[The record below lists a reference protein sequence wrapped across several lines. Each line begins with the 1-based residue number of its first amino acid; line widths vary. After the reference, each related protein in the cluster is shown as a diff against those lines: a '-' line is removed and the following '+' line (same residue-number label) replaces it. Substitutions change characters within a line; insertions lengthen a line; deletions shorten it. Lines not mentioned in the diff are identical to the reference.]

1 MDRTALHRNGRGR
14 RLSSAEKKDRSR
26 KERAYSVRDSR
37 TRFAPGWSADAEL
50 RWSEKH
56 VQSQKALEGFES
68 EATKGT
74 KEKGRLLPS
83 FFFGAP
89 SGIRTRDPLIKSQ
102 LLYQLS

>member
-1 MDRTALHRNGRGR
+1 MQKGAGIQCQGF
-14 RLSSAEKKDRSR
+14 
-26 KERAYSVRDSR
+26 R

-50 RWSEKH
+50 RWSAKH